1 VPVGCKA
8 NTHRRLSTKMI
19 DGKELIH
26 WECKME
32 EHAVKRSEAI
42 PALLASA
49 GDKRTLSPCDA
60 QCNTDCF
67 GSGFVHFS
75 TQCMQRS

>member
-1 VPVGCKA
+1 
-8 NTHRRLSTKMI
+8 MI

-26 WECKME
+26 WECDME
-32 EHAVKRSEAI
+32 EPAVKRSEAI

-49 GDKRTLSPCDA
+49 GAKRTLSLCDA

-67 GSGFVHFS
+67 GSGFVDLS
-75 TQCMQRS
+75 MQCVRRS